1 MSSTQRDQLGGG
13 KTILKAPKNQEEVK
27 QKFEEAFETLKND
40 YMFMYEDTENL
51 YFKHKLYRDYTIIRK
66 ENTWTY

>member
-1 MSSTQRDQLGGG
+1 MSSTERDQLGGASR
-13 KTILKAPKNQEEVK
+13 TILKAPKNQEEVK

-66 ENTWTY
+66 ENT

>member
-1 MSSTQRDQLGGG
+1 MSSTERDQLGGG

-40 YMFMYEDTENL
+40 YMFMYEDSENL

-66 ENTWTY
+66 EKP

>member
-1 MSSTQRDQLGGG
+1 M
-13 KTILKAPKNQEEVK
+13 KYNH
-27 QKFEEAFETLKND
+27 KFFDNPNLAFEIAKRKSVDFKNNIHD

-66 ENTWTY
+66 ENT

>member
-40 YMFMYEDTENL
+40 YMFMYEDSENL

-66 ENTWTY
+66 ENT